1 MIITLR
7 SATAAFLLAAVVGLA
22 PTVARA
28 DVPPQDACNSTDVG
42 NACNNAGPQGN
53 QAGVCANTTCTKYL
67 PGSDGGTTTYACTLC
82 LPPGD
87 GGSAGA
93 TGDGGAKKSSG
104 SDGGGCSVSGAHTNS
119 TAGLLLGLGLVG
131 LAFRRRRRS

>member
-1 MIITLR
+1 MVMSLR
-7 SATAAFLLAAVVGLA
+7 SLAPAFLIAAAVGL
-22 PTVARA
+22 VSGLARA
-28 DVPPQDACNSTDVG
+28 DVPPIDACNSTDVG
-42 NACNNAGPQGN
+42 KTCNNAGQQGT
-53 QAGVCANTTCTKYL
+53 QAGVCTTTTCTKYL
-67 PGSDGGTTTYACTLC
+67 PGTDGGTTTYACTLC

-104 SDGGGCSVSGAHTNS
+104 SDGGGCSVSGAHTDS

-131 LAFRRRRRS
+131 LAFRRRRS